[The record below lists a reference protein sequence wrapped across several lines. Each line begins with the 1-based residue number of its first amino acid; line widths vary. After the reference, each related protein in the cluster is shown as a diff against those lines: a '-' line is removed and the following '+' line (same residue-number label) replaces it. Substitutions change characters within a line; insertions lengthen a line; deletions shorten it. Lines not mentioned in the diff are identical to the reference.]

1 MVSKNDCL
9 QVKSVSV
16 FIRVSLC
23 VDVINVFDVIQYWF
37 ICGGVFF
44 FPINAVPKAILLKK
58 LN

>member
-37 ICGGVFF
+37 ICGGFFF